1 MCWDQWIDVLM
12 VIGAWLAGL
21 GTSAAVLFVLFGNR
35 FKKPRLDLDPTPNI
49 VSGIIVRG
57 ENGEWTFIRIK
68 IRNRSKYLA
77 KNIIVKVNEVK
88 PVSGIH
94 DDVTRR
100 IDAYRPEIVGYYR
113 SVDIYAHDESNLFD
127 LVKATED
134 EMLKHKLSLCFSK
147 VAEEYPR
154 AIPERLERDDYIFTV
169 TLYGDN
175 IDPVVTRI
183 LVLAKGRNADQI
195 SAELLSK

>member
-1 MCWDQWIDVLM
+1 M
-12 VIGAWLAGL
+12 VVGTWLAGIAMFA
-21 GTSAAVLFVLFGNR
+21 TVFVALFGER
-35 FKKPRLDLDPTPNI
+35 LRRPRLDLDPTPNI
-49 VSGIIVRG
+49 VSGVLVRG
-57 ENGEWTFIRIK
+57 DVGEWTFIRIK

-88 PVSGIH
+88 PASGIH

-127 LVKATED
+127 LVKATEYA
-134 EMLKHKLSLCFSK
+134 MLKHKLSLCFSS

-183 LVLAKGRNADQI
+183 RVLAKGRAANQI
-195 SAELLSK
+195 TAELLPE